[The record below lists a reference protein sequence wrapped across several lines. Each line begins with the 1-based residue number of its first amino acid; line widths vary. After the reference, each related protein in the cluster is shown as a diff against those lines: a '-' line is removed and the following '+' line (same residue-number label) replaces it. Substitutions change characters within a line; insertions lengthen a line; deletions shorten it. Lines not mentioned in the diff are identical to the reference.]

1 MKMKKN
7 IIVAGAALLAVG
19 SLSLGF
25 SNLAVSAETTNLNG
39 FEIAGA
45 SVRTVNPVGMRFIT
59 EVPESI
65 KDSYTFGTLIIPK
78 ADLGEAT
85 LDINTAKALNIETS
99 KWQEKKEN
107 KPYTYA
113 SVLGGVENGGSITD
127 FPKSQY
133 NAPIVARSYAKDG
146 EGNVVDY
153 TETVER
159 SLAGVASMALA
170 DTTDEGKITVD
181 TQRTFL
187 NGICDYVLGAD
198 GFAMQN
204 ASIAGTGAKDLSIL
218 FDETNGNEGLTAI
231 WSVVEGDAIEL
242 QYNAHG
248 IATTMTVVGEGSVTL
263 QATIGSFTETVTVTV
278 AVPTA
283 LAQTKYYDMSANTD
297 LTLDLTTLGITGNVT
312 KMTVAGTEVT
322 PVVEENTLTVAD
334 VETVL
339 GITDIYNK
347 GTGAKEVV
355 ISTADT
361 AYALNTVFVT
371 KIIRQ
376 SDLTN
381 GTAADFQAILYNE
394 AAKYTVGG
402 FTHFGGY
409 YVLGNDLTFTGTVDT
424 PAAVTGYKLRF
435 AGTLDGLGHSL
446 SNVVV
451 NTGKNLLGN
460 LGHTGVV
467 RNLKITGAQFQTT
480 GATATNILF
489 FGIYSYE
496 GYQGIVENV
505 YMEMNMNA
513 VGNATNTK
521 GNSPFAMYHEGLIRN
536 CVLKIT
542 NACWTLERQAQMCN
556 IIRNSGTIENSYA
569 IVDCTYNGGADT
581 SKVKL
586 AMTYAATDVYKSDGT
601 LDYKKAGDIST
612 AKVIISSYAE
622 QTTAPAIGKF
632 FADNTVNTTGYSK
645 YWNINATAQ
654 TISMSANAN
663 DIK

>member
-1 MKMKKN
+1 MKKN

-45 SVRTVNPVGMRFIT
+45 SVRTVSPVGMRFIT

-278 AVPTA
+278 AGPTA

-322 PVVEENTLTVAD
+322 PVVDGTTVKVTD
-334 VETVL
+334 VESVV
-339 GITDIYNK
+339 GITDIYYKDVTIINND
-347 GTGAKEVV
+347 TGANKAKKQVV
-355 ISTADT
+355 IYTADA
-361 AYALNTVFVT
+361 AYALDTVFVT
-371 KIIRQ
+371 QIISQ
-376 SDLTN
+376 ATI
-381 GTAADFQAILYNE
+381 TAAGGTSVALQNILYN
-394 AAKYTVGG
+394 ANSVSNNQYY
-402 FTHFGGY
+402 GY
-409 YVLGNDLTFTGTVDT
+409 YVLSDDITFTDAWGKTVNPT
-424 PAAVTGYKLRF
+424 VMTSTNVRF
-435 AGTLDGLGHSL
+435 NGVLDGLGHYIKTL
-446 SNVVV
+446 SCAKGTFVF
-451 NTGKNLLGN
+451 GHLGGRSTIRN
-460 LGHTGVV
+460 ISVLDFANASTSNYGV
-467 RNLKITGAQFQTT
+467 A
-480 GATATNILF
+480 LF
-489 FGIYSYE
+489 GLNYGGI
-496 GYQGIVENV
+496 IENV
-505 YMEMNMNA
+505 YMERAFNGAASSNNNGQFGLCRDNMGTIKNCIVYGTSSA
-513 VGNATNTK
+513 NGNNHYYVCK
-521 GNSPFAMYHEGLIRN
+521 GNSALNDVMGTVEN
-536 CVLKIT
+536 CYAVV
-542 NACWTLERQAQMCN
+542 
-556 IIRNSGTIENSYA
+556 NSTGTTGQLYAGATAGVYLANSQTGALGAFY
-569 IVDCTYNGGADT
+569 ADT
-581 SKVKL
+581 TVVNAL
-586 AMTYAATDVYKSDGT
+586 AANGYNMRYW
-601 LDYKKAGDIST
+601 
-612 AKVIISSYAE
+612 
-622 QTTAPAIGKF
+622 KF
-632 FADNTVNTTGYSK
+632 DS
-645 YWNINATAQ
+645 TAQ

>member
-1 MKMKKN
+1 MKK
-7 IIVAGAALLAVG
+7 IIAASAALLAVG
-19 SLSLGF
+19 SLSLGVT
-25 SNLAVSAETTNLNG
+25 SLSVSANGTNLEG

-45 SVRTVNPVGMRFIT
+45 SIRMATPVGMRFIT

-85 LDINTAKALNIETS
+85 LDVNTAKALNIETS
-99 KWQEKKEN
+99 KWQDKKEN
-107 KPYTYA
+107 EPYMYA
-113 SVLGGVENGGSITD
+113 SVLGGVENGGSITN

-170 DTTDEGKITVD
+170 DTTDDGKITDD

-187 NGICDYVLGAD
+187 KGICDYVLGTD

-218 FDETNGNEGLTAI
+218 FDETNSNEGLTAI
-231 WSVVEGDAIEL
+231 WSVVNGEAIEL
-242 QYNAHG
+242 QYNQHG

-263 QATIGSFTETVTVTV
+263 EATIGTFTETVTVTV
-278 AVPTA
+278 AEPTA
-283 LAQTKYYDMSANTD
+283 LAQTKYYDMSASTD

-312 KMTVAGTEVT
+312 KMTVAGTVVT
-322 PVVEENTLTVAD
+322 PVVEENTLTVAN

-339 GITDIYNK
+339 DITDIYND
-347 GTGAKEVV
+347 TGAKEVV
-355 ISTADT
+355 ISTAD
-361 AYALNTVFVT
+361 AEYALNTVFVT

-381 GTAADFQAILYNE
+381 NTAADFQAILYNDE
-394 AAKYTVGG
+394 AKYSVGS

-409 YVLGNDLTFTGTVDT
+409 YVLGEDLTFEGTVDT
-424 PAAVTGYKLRF
+424 PVAIPSTYGYKTRF
-435 AGTLDGLGHSL
+435 AGTLDGLGYSL

-480 GATATNILF
+480 SATATNILF
-489 FGIYSYE
+489 FGIYSYK

-505 YMEMNMNA
+505 YMEMSMNA
-513 VGNATNTK
+513 VGSTTATT
-521 GNSPFAMYHEGLIRN
+521 GNSPFAIYHEGLIRN
-536 CVLKIT
+536 CILKIT
-542 NACWTLERQAQMCN
+542 NSCWTLERQAQFCN
-556 IIRNSGTIENSYA
+556 IIRNTGAIENSYA
-569 IVDCTYNGGADT
+569 IVDWTYSEGTET

-586 AMTYAATDVYKSDGT
+586 AMAVKTT
-601 LDYKKAGDIST
+601 AGDIST

-632 FADNTVNTTGYSK
+632 FTDTTVNTANYSK

-654 TISMSANAN
+654 TISMNANAN

>member
-1 MKMKKN
+1 MKKN

-65 KDSYTFGTLIIPK
+65 KDNYTFGTLIIPK

-113 SVLGGVENGGSITD
+113 SVLGGVENGGLITD

-187 NGICDYVLGAD
+187 KGICDYVLGAD

-218 FDETNGNEGLTAI
+218 FDETNSNEGLTAI

-263 QATIGSFTETVTVTV
+263 QATIGTFTETVTVTV
-278 AVPTA
+278 AGPVA

-297 LTLDLTTLGITGNVT
+297 LTLNLTTLGITGNVT

-334 VETVL
+334 VESVL
-339 GITDIYNK
+339 EITDIYNE
-347 GTGAKEVV
+347 TGAKEVV
-355 ISTADT
+355 ISTVDT

-394 AAKYTVGG
+394 AAKVVLGSGITNW
-402 FTHFGGY
+402 GGY
-409 YVLGNDLTFTGTVDT
+409 YVLGEDLTFTGVVDMPT
-424 PAAVTGYKLRF
+424 PIKGVTSGAYKLRF
-435 AGTLDGLGHSL
+435 NGILDGLGYSISH
-446 SNVVV
+446 VVV
-451 NTGKNLLGN
+451 NAGQNLFGN
-460 LGHTGVV
+460 LGLSGCIK
-467 RNLKITGAQFQTT
+467 NLKILDSYYQSTSISA
-480 GATATNILF
+480 ATDILF
-489 FGIYSYE
+489 WGIY
-496 GYQGIVENV
+496 GTFENV
-505 YMEMNMNA
+505 YVEVMMNA
-513 VGNATNTK
+513 K
-521 GNSPFAMYHEGLIRN
+521 GGSDLTAIAQQNHGLIRN
-536 CVLKIT
+536 C
-542 NACWTLERQAQMCN
+542 
-556 IIRNSGTIENSYA
+556 IIVVDSSSYRGNNHRFMVSTVAATGKIENTYA
-569 IVDCTYNGGADT
+569 IVTNTYTAGTKTKGKLYSTNNG
-581 SKVKL
+581 
-586 AMTYAATDVYKSDGT
+586 DV
-601 LDYKKAGDIST
+601 ST
-612 AKVIISSYAE
+612 AKEYYTDNYNSE
-622 QTTAPAIGKF
+622 DTTPAIEKF
-632 FADNTVNTTGYSK
+632 YADTTVVNALAANGYNMR
-645 YWNINATAQ
+645 YWKFDSTEQ